1 MSDNM
6 GETTDET
13 GAETATDAAT
23 DADTDVTTDDWYSE
37 ERATFGDRLAAAR
50 EAAELSQK
58 NLAKRLGVKAKTVAA
73 WENDISEPR
82 ANRLQMLAGLLNV
95 SLMWLLNGEGD
106 GVAPPGEEPPLSK
119 DARAIL
125 LEMREL
131 KGEIDD
137 AANRLA
143 RLEKHLKRIFEGG
156 SA

>member
-1 MSDNM
+1 MSENM
-6 GETTDET
+6 GEAADDT

-23 DADTDVTTDDWYSE
+23 DAATDDWYSE

-143 RLEKHLKRIFEGG
+143 RLEKHLKRILEGG
-156 SA
+156 LA

>member
-1 MSDNM
+1 MSEDM
-6 GETTDET
+6 GESDVET
-13 GAETATDAAT
+13 V
-23 DADTDVTTDDWYSE
+23 ADVATDDWYSE

-50 EAAELSQK
+50 EAADLSQK

-106 GVAPPGEEPPLSK
+106 GVAPPGDEAPLGK
-119 DARAIL
+119 DARAVL

-131 KGEIDD
+131 KGDIDD
-137 AANRLA
+137 AATRLA
-143 RLEKHLKRIFEGG
+143 RLEKHLKRLLEG
-156 SA
+156 AA

>member
-1 MSDNM
+1 MMTDT
-6 GETTDET
+6 TTDSMSET
-13 GAETATDAAT
+13 VTAAETDSAS
-23 DADTDVTTDDWYSE
+23 DDWYSE

-50 EAAELSQK
+50 EAADLSQK

-73 WENDISEPR
+73 WENDLSEPR

-106 GVAPPGEEPPLSK
+106 GVAPPGEEPPLTK

-131 KGEIDD
+131 KGDIDD

-143 RLEKHLKRIFEGG
+143 RLEKHLKRILEGVME
-156 SA
+156 

>member
-1 MSDNM
+1 MSDHM
-6 GETTDET
+6 GEDTDRT

-23 DADTDVTTDDWYSE
+23 DAATDDWYSE

-50 EAAELSQK
+50 ETAGLSQK

-131 KGEIDD
+131 KGDICD

-143 RLEKHLKRIFEGG
+143 RLEKHLKRILEGG
-156 SA
+156 AE

>member
-6 GETTDET
+6 GEAMSEAMGEDVGEAV
-13 GAETATDAAT
+13 GESVAEG
-23 DADTDVTTDDWYSE
+23 TTDDWYSE

-50 EAAELSQK
+50 EAADLSQK
-58 NLAKRLGVKAKTVAA
+58 NLAKRLGVKAKTMAA

-106 GVAPPGEEPPLSK
+106 GVAPPGEDVPLSK

-131 KGEIDD
+131 KGDID
-137 AANRLA
+137 ATANGLA
-143 RLEKHLKRIFEGG
+143 RLEKHLKRVLEGG
-156 SA
+156 TQ

>member
-1 MSDNM
+1 MSN
-6 GETTDET
+6 ETTPDDR
-13 GAETATDAAT
+13 GDR
-23 DADTDVTTDDWYSE
+23 TDDWYSE

-73 WENDISEPR
+73 WENDLSEPR

-95 SLMWLLNGEGD
+95 SLMWLLNGEGE
-106 GVAPPGEEPPLSK
+106 GVAPPGDEAPRSSD

-131 KGEIDD
+131 RGRDRRCARTGWRGWKSSCKRLLE
-137 AANRLA
+137 AATA
-143 RLEKHLKRIFEGG
+143 
-156 SA
+156 

>member
-6 GETTDET
+6 GEATDET